1 MVGALCIYV
10 GKVNDK
16 TCWACSKK
24 AGEVMRKN
32 DEGVNI
38 IIMHCKHMCKCHSE
52 YPLELICA
60 NKNVR
65 KREYLEINYKN

>member
-1 MVGALCIYV
+1 
-10 GKVNDK
+10 
-16 TCWACSKK
+16 
-24 AGEVMRKN
+24 MRKN